1 MKFDTRWYGSER
13 YALKVA
19 NRMLRSGKYTR
30 ANVRPLRRSPM
41 TGAPRACSGGSTHAS
56 RWKPSR
62 SLRDG

>member
-41 TGAPRACSGGSTHAS
+41 TGAPIPEGMFWWIATRQ
-56 RWKPSR
+56 
-62 SLRDG
+62 